1 MEECFSKSIVF
12 LLDEITYLEDADITL
27 ARIAQRAKG
36 ACSGFKVVFTGSQ
49 PQVIRTWMHRYFSSD
64 AFIVYCS
71 FLGFD
76 EWLKFQKKK
85 LPMNPMWIMYCIRLI
100 F

>member
-36 ACSGFKVVFTGSQ
+36 ACSGFKRCV
-49 PQVIRTWMHRYFSSD
+49 
-64 AFIVYCS
+64 
-71 FLGFD
+71 
-76 EWLKFQKKK
+76 
-85 LPMNPMWIMYCIRLI
+85 
-100 F
+100 